1 MPLLERAR
9 VEVYVPDLP
18 ASPYRNL
25 LLSFEE
31 EFSYAFGGCTILRG
45 LDGSYLSR
53 GGLKTLDSI
62 NLIYTDL
69 PIALSTNFENAAR
82 YADELKQIAFDALD
96 EESVL
101 VTVGQIYHTV

>member
-1 MPLLERAR
+1 
-9 VEVYVPDLP
+9 
-18 ASPYRNL
+18 L

-31 EFSYAFGGCTILRG
+31 EFTYAFGGCTIVRG

-53 GGLKTLDSI
+53 VGVKTPDRI

-69 PIALSTNFENAAR
+69 PVALSTNFDSVTR
-82 YADELKQIAFDALD
+82 YADELKQSAFDALD

-101 VTVGQIYHTV
+101 VAVGQIYHAALGGSR